1 MLRDTYVEINLDHIA
16 FNIKNIR
23 ATINDKT
30 KIAAVIKANAYGHGA
45 VEVAKCVME
54 NGADL
59 VAVATLTEA
68 LELRIHYA
76 DYDIFIM
83 GYTPSIYLDVVARN
97 DFIQCIFSLEQAII
111 LSELG
116 DTTGKPVRVHIKYD
130 TGFNRL
136 GFKDS
141 PESIQC
147 IQKIIQLKSLEVE
160 GIFSHLALA
169 GHEENQNQF
178 NRLKQAIDQIE
189 NNTFKFKYK
198 HICDSISAIDY
209 PEFNLD
215 MIRPGAIIYGM
226 KSFRKNDIELK
237 STLSFKTKI
246 YHLKEIDEG
255 DGVSYNY
262 KWKAKKQSKIATI
275 PVGYSDGLPR
285 SMTDVGMVTIHDVRV
300 PIIGVICMDQC
311 MVDVSEL
318 DEVAVGDDVVIYGD
332 GTNNSITI
340 EEASE
345 IAGTNKNEILSR
357 ITRRTPRVYIED
369 GKVKKIVNYLLE
381 G

>member
-16 FNIKNIR
+16 SNVKNIR
-23 ATINDKT
+23 QVIGNKT
-30 KIAAVIKANAYGHGA
+30 KIAAVIKADAYGHGA
-45 VEVAKCVME
+45 VEVAKCVMR

-68 LELRIHYA
+68 LELKKHHINS
-76 DYDIFIM
+76 DIFIM
-83 GYTPSIYLDVVARN
+83 GFTPNEYLDVVVRN
-97 DFIQCIFSLEQAII
+97 AFIQCIFSLEQAVI
-111 LSELG
+111 LDELAFATG
-116 DTTGKPVRVHIKYD
+116 DQVRVHIKYD

-136 GFKDS
+136 GFKDNS
-141 PESIQC
+141 ESIKE
-147 IQKIIQLKSLEVE
+147 ILKIIQLKSVAVE
-160 GIFSHLALA
+160 GMFSHLALA
-169 GHEENQNQF
+169 GDEENHKQF
-178 NRLKQAIDQIE
+178 NKLIQAIETIE
-189 NNTFKFKYK
+189 KTGFKFKYK

-285 SMTDVGMVTIHDVRV
+285 SMTDVGMVTIHGVRV

-311 MVDVSEL
+311 MIDVS
-318 DEVAVGDDVVIYGD
+318 DINDVAVGDEVIIYGD
-332 GTNNSITI
+332 GSNNTITI
-340 EEASE
+340 EEA
-345 IAGTNKNEILSR
+345 
-357 ITRRTPRVYIED
+357 
-369 GKVKKIVNYLLE
+369 KVKKIVNYLLE